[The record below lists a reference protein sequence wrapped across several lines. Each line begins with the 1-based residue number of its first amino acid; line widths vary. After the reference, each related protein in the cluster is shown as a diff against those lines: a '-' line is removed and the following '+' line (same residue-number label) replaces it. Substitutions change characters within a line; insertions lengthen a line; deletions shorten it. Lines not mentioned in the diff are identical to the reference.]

1 MKKFFTILL
10 TIILCVSICGC
21 QASTTLDKN
30 LTSSLNQQEA
40 MVMGT
45 FYRNT
50 MNADIASDDAQ
61 VKVVDAEADELIK
74 TVEDFPDSL
83 KATNKTYYLSATG
96 SDSNNGTSSSTP
108 KRTYADLQDSLTSG
122 DVVLFNRGDIFRE
135 QIEVV
140 SGVSYGAYGTGIKP
154 RIYGSVDGMTGIW
167 EQTTVPGVYRF
178 TKLIGYYSNIVFNNG
193 QYVGKYV
200 SDLGDITK
208 QELNV
213 YIQSAN
219 NYLYLYCPQGHPQDV
234 FNSIEIVDNVDG
246 TNGSIFLPDDT
257 DASNG
262 YRTDNVTFQN
272 LCVMY
277 SGTHCIAPGASSNVK
292 IEGCVLGFA
301 GAKGIFNASTAAPVG
316 NAIEFWGAANNVEVS
331 NNYIFQCFDTGI
343 THQGEWGNNPSYFN
357 NVTYQNNLIEYCVW
371 AIESWY
377 SNGNGEATENN
388 INILNNIVRYSG
400 YGWGSLNRHDKHSYS
415 DISYSTGAHSNSIT
429 ISGNTFDRSRAIS
442 LGFSNPPEASKMILS
457 NNKFLVTKNTKISH
471 VDKVDKDNS
480 QGYIRYI
487 YKYGE
492 NQSNLDNLYT
502 HSNNQFIKVK

>member
-1 MKKFFTILL
+1 MKKLFTILL

-45 FYRNT
+45 FYRNS
-50 MNADIASDDAQ
+50 MHADIASDSAQ
-61 VKVVDAEADELIK
+61 VKAVDAAADKLIK

-96 SDSNNGTSSSTP
+96 SDSNNGTSDSSP
-108 KRTYADLQDSLTSG
+108 KKTYSSIKGSLSKG

-135 QIEVV
+135 QIQVV

-154 RIYGSVDGMTGIW
+154 RIYGSVDGMSGIW
-167 EQTTVPGVYRF
+167 EQTAVPGVYRF
-178 TKLIGYYSNIVFNNG
+178 TKLIAFYCNIVFNDG

-213 YIQSAN
+213 YIESEN

-234 FNSIEIVDNVDG
+234 FNSIEIVDNGSAD
-246 TNGSIFLPDDT
+246 NGSLFLADRTTEP
-257 DASNG
+257 SG
-262 YRTDNVTFQN
+262 YATENVTFQN
-272 LCVMY
+272 LCVMF
-277 SGTHCIAPGASSNVK
+277 SGTHCIAPGFCNNVK

-301 GAKGIFNASTAAPVG
+301 GAKGIFNASTFAPVG
-316 NAIEFWGAANNVEVS
+316 NAIEFWGAANNITVS

-343 THQGEWGNNPSYFN
+343 THQGGWNGRSSYFN
-357 NVTYQNNLIEYCVW
+357 NITYQNNLIEYCVW

-377 SNGNGEATENN
+377 DTGSGTPTENN
-388 INILNNIVRYSG
+388 VKILDNIIRYSG

-415 DISYSTGAHSNSIT
+415 DMSYSFSSSSNGLT

-442 LGFSNPPEASKMILS
+442 LSFNNTPAASKMILS
-457 NNKFLVTKNTKISH
+457 NNKFLVTENTKISH
-471 VDKVDKDNS
+471 IDKGG
-480 QGYIRYI
+480 QRYI

-492 NQSNLDNLYT
+492 NQSNLNNFYT
-502 HSNNQFIKVK
+502 HSNNQFVLVN